1 MSFLAKL
8 NLKTVHR
15 NVQKDP
21 VTARR
26 DKLVAAIE
34 EQTRVLAAALK
45 GEEYAVQVKRW
56 RDNEAGE
63 RVRVNADK
71 LVRAWFF
78 EQDGGYYVQCRY
90 GTRILNIN
98 GKSNAVFVEELVAVQ
113 GVLDAFK
120 AAAASG
126 ELDKA
131 IAFATK
137 ARSA

>member
-8 NLKTVHR
+8 NLKTVNR

-34 EQTRVLAAALK
+34 EQGQVLAATLK

-56 RDNEAGE
+56 RENETGE

-78 EQDGGYYVQCRY
+78 AQDGGWYVQCRY

-98 GKSNAVFVEELVAVQ
+98 GKSNAVFVEELAAVQ

-120 AAAASG
+120 AAAEGG

>member
-21 VTARR
+21 VVARR

-34 EQTRVLAAALK
+34 EQGRVLAAALK
-45 GEEYAVQVKRW
+45 GEEYAVQIKRW
-56 RDNEAGE
+56 RENEAGE
-63 RVRVNADK
+63 RVRANADK

-98 GKSNAVFVEELVAVQ
+98 GKSNAVFVEELAAVQ